1 MGVGADPA
9 FRTEA
14 SAVPGLSA
22 ARVIHVHGRVT
33 YRDAGRLRDSLLREV
48 ERTAARRVI
57 VELSHVESLD
67 TAGAAVL
74 VEVLHAA
81 LQQGIKLVL
90 CAPSESVLRMF
101 RLAGFA
107 EVLDYCCSGPD
118 EARSLL
124 VE

>member
-1 MGVGADPA
+1 MGMDPA

-14 SAVPGLSA
+14 GTVAGLSE
-22 ARVIHVHGRVT
+22 ARAIHIHGRVT
-33 YRDAGRLRDSLLREV
+33 HRDAGRLRESLLREV
-48 ERTAARRVI
+48 ERTSARRVI

-81 LQQGIKLVL
+81 QQRDIKLVL

-107 EVLDYCCSGPD
+107 EVLDYCCAGAD
-118 EARSLL
+118 EARNRL
-124 VE
+124 EE